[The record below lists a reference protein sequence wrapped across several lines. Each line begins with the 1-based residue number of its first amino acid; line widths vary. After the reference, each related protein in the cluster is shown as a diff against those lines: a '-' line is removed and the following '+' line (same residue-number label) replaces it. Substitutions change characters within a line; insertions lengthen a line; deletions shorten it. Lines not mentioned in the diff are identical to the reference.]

1 MTEREN
7 RPTDAGVLPGSTGRV
22 RRRRLRRGELA
33 RSKDTGD
40 PFFETFFSRIPKAV
54 APTFTA
60 EQLDA
65 VKRAFGA
72 RYHGAHAIDVRLSLP
87 LWRRSVYLV
96 FLIGSERRTFDRR
109 SLERLLRQLST
120 FANAAVLAVF
130 LVMFMGALFAVVYV
144 GKQLVGLDVFPGFDM
159 LPDRAIERLLR

>member
-1 MTEREN
+1 M
-7 RPTDAGVLPGSTGRV
+7 
-22 RRRRLRRGELA
+22 
-33 RSKDTGD
+33 
-40 PFFETFFSRIPKAV
+40 FFPKAV

-96 FLIGSERRTFDRR
+96 FLIGPERRTFDRR
-109 SLERLLRQLST
+109 SLERYVHGRPRGRRSADRT
-120 FANAAVLAVF
+120 ARSPRHRERAA
-130 LVMFMGALFAVVYV
+130 
-144 GKQLVGLDVFPGFDM
+144 Q
-159 LPDRAIERLLR
+159 RA